1 MNRFKKALVFIL
13 VLSMMAAMAACSP
26 AAEPAAQAPAAAPVA
41 PAGEAAAPAAPAAT
55 EQGKVYNIY
64 CWNTEFQDRFKSYF
78 EEKGLIPEGVTV
90 NWIITPSDGG
100 AYQAKLDE
108 ALLAQEGAAADNKV
122 DLFLIEADYALKYVN
137 SDYSADVYGDIGLT
151 AADTANMYQYTKD
164 ICTDANG
171 LLKGVS
177 WQACPGGLIYRRS
190 IAKDVLGTDDPDQVQ
205 AALSTWEKYNAVA
218 AQAKAKGYY
227 MTSSY
232 VADYRVFSN
241 NVSAPWVD
249 ENNQI
254 VVDPA
259 IKQWIAQA
267 NTHLKN
273 GYTLPYGIWDT
284 ESFNESKVNGKAMC
298 YFGPGWFI
306 DFCLKPAALDNP
318 DDPAAEAVGN
328 GTYGDWGLVKGPQGY
343 FWGGT
348 WICAAAGSDNTELT
362 AQIMKTMTCDT
373 DTLLAITNQYGDFT
387 NSVAAMTELGE
398 KGYEYGFL
406 GGQNHIA
413 VLLASAQ
420 SIDMS
425 NITMYDQLLNEPL
438 PQAFKDYFLGNTTEE
453 EAYANFFKGALET
466 YPNLT
471 APDVASVMAN

>member
-1 MNRFKKALVFIL
+1 MKKLLSLMLVSIL
-13 VLSMMAAMAACSP
+13 IFSMVGCAASTDTTVP
-26 AAEPAAQAPAAAPVA
+26 AAEPAP
-41 PAGEAAAPAAPAAT
+41 AAPAAPAPAPEAPAAP

-64 CWNTEFQDRFKSYF
+64 CWNTEFQTRFKSYF
-78 EEKGLIPEGVTV
+78 EDKGLIPDGVTV

-108 ALLAQEGAAADNKV
+108 ALLAQDSAAADDKV

-137 SDYSADVYGDIGLT
+137 SDYSADVYADVGLT
-151 AADTANMYQYTKD
+151 EADTANMYQYTKD
-164 ICTDANG
+164 ICTDASG
-171 LLKGVS
+171 VLKGVS

-190 IAKDVLGTDDPDQVQ
+190 IAKDVLGTDDPEQVQ
-205 AALSTWEKYNAVA
+205 AALDSWEKFDAVA

-227 MTSSY
+227 MTSSF
-232 VADYRVFSN
+232 VANYRVFSN

-249 ENNQI
+249 ANNQI
-254 VVDPA
+254 FVDPS

-267 NTHLKN
+267 NDHLKN
-273 GYTLPYGIWDT
+273 GYSLPYGIWDA
-284 ESFNESKVNGKAMC
+284 ESFNESKVDGKAMC

-306 DFCLKPAALDNP
+306 DFCLKPAALDKYDATDASGEVP
-318 DDPAAEAVGN
+318 GN
-328 GTYGDWGLVKGPQGY
+328 GSYGDWGLVKGPQGY

-348 WICAAAGSDNTELT
+348 WICAAKGSDNMELT
-362 AQIMKTMTCDT
+362 AQIMKTLTCDT

-387 NSVAAMTELGE
+387 NSVAAMTKLAEQGF
-398 KGYEYGFL
+398 EYGFL

-413 VLLASAQ
+413 VLLDSAQ

-425 NITMYDQLLNEPL
+425 NITMYDQLINEPL
-438 PQAFKDYFLGNTTEE
+438 PAAFKDYFLGNISEE
-453 EAYANFFKGALET
+453 QAYTNFFKGVLET

-471 APDVASVMAN
+471 APDVATVLG